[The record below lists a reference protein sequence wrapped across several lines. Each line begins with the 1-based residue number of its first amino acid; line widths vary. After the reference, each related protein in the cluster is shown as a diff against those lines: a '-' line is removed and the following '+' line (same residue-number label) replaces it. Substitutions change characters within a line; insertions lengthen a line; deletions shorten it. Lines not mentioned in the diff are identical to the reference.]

1 MIRVNVKKQSN
12 YPSSVKKIRD
22 SLSKFFESHGIVSDA
37 EVSVAI
43 VGKEKMQELGKTYL
57 NEDGINVHN
66 VLSFTPDEVRGEF
79 INPPDGILHLG
90 EIVICYPKV
99 VEEAKYEGVLIDA
112 KVIELCEHG
121 ALHLMG
127 IHHK

>member
-12 YPSSVKKIRD
+12 YPSSVKKIKD
-22 SLSKFFESHGIVSDA
+22 SLSNFFKDNGIVSDA

-57 NEDGINVHN
+57 NEDGKNVHN

-99 VEEAKYEGVLIDA
+99 VEEAKYEGVLIDE
-112 KVIELCEHG
+112 KVVELCDHG

-127 IHHK
+127 IHHE